1 MKPIDVGDPAPE
13 FSATAADGSRVSLS
27 EFRGKQAV
35 VIFFYPRD
43 NSPVCTKEA
52 CAFRDAY
59 EEFVAAGAAV
69 IGVSSNSDE
78 SHRSFAASQ
87 RLPYLLI
94 ADAGGELRKLFGVR
108 NSFFV
113 VPGRV
118 TFVIDREGIVRHKF
132 NSLLNGIQHVEEA
145 LQTVRKLQEQKTK

>member
-1 MKPIDVGDPAPE
+1 MKPIDVGERAPD
-13 FSATAADGSRVSLS
+13 FSTTASDGRRVSLS

-52 CAFRDAY
+52 CAFRDSY
-59 EEFVAAGAAV
+59 EDFVAAGAAV

-78 SHRSFAASQ
+78 SHRSFAVSQ

-94 ADAGGELRKLFGVR
+94 ADAGGKLRQLFGVR

-145 LQTVRKLQEQKTK
+145 LQTVRRLADSRE